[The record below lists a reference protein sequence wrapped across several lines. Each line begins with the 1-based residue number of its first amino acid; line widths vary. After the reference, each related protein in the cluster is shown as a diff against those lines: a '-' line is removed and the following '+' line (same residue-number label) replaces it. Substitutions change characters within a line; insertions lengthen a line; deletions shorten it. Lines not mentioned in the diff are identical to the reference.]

1 MVCFAWQMSFDDL
14 GDPDLTCDDPRL
26 SRESNRNKSDL
37 LKIGSNQR
45 GGREVR
51 GSEEGRSRGER
62 QSDKRVQG
70 KGRGE
75 VEMDAIKRPE
85 VTKKSLKHDVIK
97 ATDHTTIATEKRTTW
112 RPNKWTRKS
121 ARLNKRARI

>member
-51 GSEEGRSRGER
+51 GGEEGRSRVEGKTVFEVAEER
-62 QSDKRVQG
+62 KRGSGDGCDQETG
-70 KGRGE
+70 SG
-75 VEMDAIKRPE
+75 
-85 VTKKSLKHDVIK
+85 
-97 ATDHTTIATEKRTTW
+97 
-112 RPNKWTRKS
+112 
-121 ARLNKRARI
+121 